1 MKSPDIKKESE
12 AQLITRAQQGDKKA
26 FGELVLRHH
35 APVFTSLYHLSG
47 DREKAEDATQQAF
60 IQAWLHLPAY
70 QPRSSLRSWISRIAI
85 NAWLDGVRR
94 EKHNFPGESVLEY
107 MADPRPEP
115 EKAMIIK
122 QRAHTIQKA
131 LLVLNDS
138 TRAVLV
144 LREYGGLSYQEI
156 SSTLEIP
163 LGTVMSRLNHARNQL
178 RNVLQPLLEEIEVD
192 NE

>member
-1 MKSPDIKKESE
+1 VKSPDIKKESE

-35 APVFTSLYHLSG
+35 TPVFTSLYHLSG

-60 IQAWLHLPAY
+60 IQAWLHLPGY

-94 EKHNFPGESVLEY
+94 EKHNFPDESVLEY

-115 EKAMIIK
+115 EKALIIK

-178 RNVLQPLLEEIEVD
+178 RNVLQPLLEEVEVE